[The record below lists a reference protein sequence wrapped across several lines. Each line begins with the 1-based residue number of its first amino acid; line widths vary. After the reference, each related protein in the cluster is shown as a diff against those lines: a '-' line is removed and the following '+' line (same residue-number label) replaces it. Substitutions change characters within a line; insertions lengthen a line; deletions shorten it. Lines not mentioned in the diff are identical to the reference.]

1 MHYVF
6 FITWLPSLNTVF
18 SDSFM
23 LLYTARVCS
32 FLLLTSIPFY
42 GCVTTGLFTH
52 LGYFL
57 FWTLPNKVAMNIY
70 VESLYGHMFLAL
82 LGKYVGVKWLDLS
95 SAFPETD
102 KLFSKVAILSYIP
115 TSSFNCSP

>member
-1 MHYVF
+1 M
-6 FITWLPSLNTVF
+6 
-18 SDSFM
+18 
-23 LLYTARVCS
+23 
-32 FLLLTSIPFY
+32 LTSIPFY

-57 FWTLPNKVAMNIY
+57 VWTLPNKVAMNIY

-102 KLFSKVAILSYIP
+102 KLFQSSYIILY
-115 TSSFNCSP
+115 SYQQF